1 MREIPN
7 RDLRTKA
14 IVLKRTNYGETD
26 RILNLLTPEGKIS
39 ALAKGVRKE
48 KSRLAGG
55 IEIFCLSEVVLHKG
69 KSDMATLTSASMLEF
84 YRGILMDLDIME
96 IASDILKRAS
106 RAADLA
112 GDGEYFSLVQQCLKA
127 LSDISS
133 NDSSSTDVNAD
144 VDAAKN
150 AKIEL
155 IQAWFYFN
163 LAKNKGEQVN
173 LLYDADGEKL
183 KRDQQYTWDNTEA
196 ALRPAEKG
204 MIGVNE
210 IKMMRLMLTADLP
223 LILRVAGAEEMAGE
237 ILYIAKAI
245 NQF

>member
-14 IVLKRTNYGETD
+14 IVLKRTNYGEAD
-26 RILNLLTPEGKIS
+26 RILNLLTPEGKMS
-39 ALAKGVRKE
+39 ALARSVRKE

-55 IEIFCLSEVVLHKG
+55 IEMFCLSEVVLHKG
-69 KSDMATLTSASMLEF
+69 KSDMATLTSAKMLEF
-84 YRGILMDLDIME
+84 YRGILTDLDIME
-96 IASDILKRAS
+96 IASDILKKAS
-106 RAADLA
+106 HAADLA

-133 NDSSSTDVNAD
+133 SDLS
-144 VDAAKN
+144 VDANATKN

-155 IQAWFYFN
+155 VQAWFCFN

-173 LLYDADGEKL
+173 LLYDVDGEKL
-183 KRDQQYTWDNTEA
+183 KKDQKYTWDSTEA
-196 ALRPAEKG
+196 ALRPAERGK
-204 MIGVNE
+204 IGANE
-210 IKMMRLMLTADLP
+210 IKMMRLMLAADLP